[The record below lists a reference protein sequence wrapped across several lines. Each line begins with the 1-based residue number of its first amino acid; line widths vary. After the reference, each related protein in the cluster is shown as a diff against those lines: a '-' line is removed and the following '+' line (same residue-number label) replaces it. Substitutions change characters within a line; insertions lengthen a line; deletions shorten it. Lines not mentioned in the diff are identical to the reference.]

1 MKTAHI
7 PPLRSLLDP
16 PLRHAWPDTT
26 KEFCMVV
33 LTKHLVDNEAL

>member
-26 KEFCMVV
+26 TFSYVV
-33 LTKHLVDNEAL
+33 TTTKQPVDNEAL